1 MPFKS
6 EKQRRYLWAKE
17 PEVARKFA
25 DETRA
30 SGGMIKKALGN
41 AMRLPDLAR
50 MRSGGMVSNGSLTPL
65 KVEKFQDQVCRKAAK
80 GS

>member
-6 EKQRRYLWAKE
+6 EKQRRYLFANE
-17 PEVARKFA
+17 PKVARKFA

-30 SGGMIKKALGN
+30 SGGMIKKALAN

>member
-6 EKQRRYLWAKE
+6 EKQRRYLFANE
-17 PEVARKFA
+17 PKVARKFA

-30 SGGMIKKALGN
+30 SGGMIKNALAN
-41 AMRLPDLAR
+41 AMRLRDLAR